1 MDWTPRFPDI
11 PQRIGGI
18 EKLAYNL
25 WWSWNPDAR
34 ALFWALDLA
43 VWRESGHNPIRML
56 AILPGERLREASE
69 EATFLRRYDAVMAR
83 FEAETAGREGWFT
96 RRYGSPRAPL
106 AYFSAEYGLHVSL
119 PMYAGGLGILAGDY
133 LKECSDMAIPVV
145 AVGLLYSRGYVTQR
159 IREDGSPED
168 LRETLDRT
176 YDPVRRV
183 LDGEGRPLAVQ
194 VPLFDPPLHVAVW
207 KVEVGRVPLYLMD
220 TDLETNQPWDRAIAH
235 HLYAIQP
242 EQRLRQEIVLGMGG
256 MRVLEALGLSPGA
269 VHINEGHPALAL
281 LQRVRPLMEQ
291 GMGFTEALEEVRRTT
306 VFTTHTP
313 VSAGTDVFPFAM
325 MEKYFAHCCQDLG
338 LDHTQFLGLG
348 THPQQPEAGFNTTAF
363 ALRMSRFANGVSRRH
378 GEVAREIWAPLWP
391 ERPTAEVPIAAVT
404 NGVHLPTWMDPHRL
418 QPLFDRVLGPDWRE
432 RQDDPGLWDKV
443 EEIPD
448 EELWRLHQ
456 ELKVR
461 LIDHIHKRARPRW
474 ERRQVS
480 AQNVIASGALLD
492 AKVLTL
498 GFARRFTAYKR
509 PDLLLR
515 DRDRLMR
522 LVTDPLRPVQIIF
535 AGKAHPADTEGKH
548 LVQEI
553 FRLCQDPEFAGRLA
567 FVEDY
572 DQALASYLVRGVDV
586 WLNNPVP
593 PLEASGTSGMK
604 AGMNGTL
611 NCSILDGWWI
621 EGFSGKN
628 GWSFGEESSGEE
640 DRFSADAQALF
651 RLLEEQVVPLYY
663 AYNGGIP
670 KGWVR
675 RMKESIR
682 TVAPHFGT
690 RRMVREYVEQ
700 FYVAALGLHENG
712 AGS

>member
-1 MDWTPRFPDI
+1 MDRTPRFPDI
-11 PQRIGGI
+11 PQRIGGL

-56 AILPGERLREASE
+56 ALLPGARLREASE
-69 EATFLRRYDAVMAR
+69 EAAFLRRYDAVMAR

-338 LDHTQFLGLG
+338 VDHKQFLGLG

-391 ERPTAEVPIAAVT
+391 ERPAEEVPIAAVT
-404 NGVHLPTWMDPHRL
+404 NGVHLPTWIDPHRL
-418 QPLFDRVLGPDWRE
+418 QPLFDRVLGPDWRD
-432 RQDDPGLWDKV
+432 RQDDPSLWDKV

-515 DRDRLMR
+515 DKDRLMR

-535 AGKAHPADTEGKH
+535 AGKAHPADTEGKR
-548 LVQEI
+548 LVQEV
-553 FRLCQDPEFAGRLA
+553 FRLCQDPAFAGRLA

-628 GWSFGEESSGEE
+628 GWSFGEEASGDG
-640 DRFSADAQALF
+640 DRFSADAGALF

-675 RMKESIR
+675 RMKESIK
-682 TVAPHFGT
+682 TVAPLFGT

>member
-11 PQRIGGI
+11 PQRIKGL

-69 EATFLRRYDAVMAR
+69 EAPFLRRYDTVMAR
-83 FEAETAGREGWFT
+83 FEAETAGSEGWFT

-183 LDGEGRPLAVQ
+183 LDGEGRPLRVQ

-256 MRVLEALGLSPGA
+256 MRVLEVLGLRPGA
-269 VHINEGHPALAL
+269 VHINEGHPALAV
-281 LQRVRPLMEQ
+281 LQRLRPLMEQ
-291 GMGFTEALEEVRRTT
+291 GMGFQEALEEVRRTT

-325 MEKYFAHCCQDLG
+325 MEKYLAHCCQDLG
-338 LDHTQFLGLG
+338 LDHRQFLDLG

-378 GEVAREIWAPLWP
+378 GEVAREIWGPLWP
-391 ERPTAEVPIAAVT
+391 ERPTEEVPIAAVT
-404 NGVHLPTWMDPHRL
+404 NGVHLPTWIDPHRL

-432 RQDDPGLWDKV
+432 RQDEPGLWDKV

-461 LIDHIHKRARPRW
+461 LIDHLHKRARPRW

-480 AQNVIASGALLD
+480 AQNVIAAGALLD

-515 DRDRLMR
+515 DRNRLKR

-535 AGKAHPADTEGKH
+535 AGKAHPADTEGKR
-548 LVQEI
+548 LVQEV

-621 EGFSGKN
+621 EGFNGKN
-628 GWSFGEESSGEE
+628 GWAFGEEYSGEG
-640 DRFSADAQALF
+640 DLFPADAEALF

-675 RMKESIR
+675 RMKESIK
-682 TVAPHFGT
+682 TVAPLFGT
-690 RRMVREYVEQ
+690 RRMVREYVER
-700 FYVAALGLHENG
+700 FYVPALGLHPNG
-712 AGS
+712 TVS